1 MLRKSAYQVKTIRNA
16 RVLRAGFV
24 PREVEHRDVE
34 VNHLSSVLEPIT
46 NGEPTDTAIVIR
58 PNSAGKTCILQ
69 FVIERLRQE
78 VLNVETTYVNCT
90 GFRTLY
96 QTLDDLGVTI
106 NIHRQ
111 PTPRG
116 ELVDR
121 LQQHDGLRTAV
132 IFDEVDRL
140 EDPSLIYD
148 PHSLAVND
156 HLHREQGREAVQP
169 RQRLARESAP
179 FERTPVFD
187 LGTAATQVVKSKEL
201 KQENG
206 TVQTL
211 ISRFTER
218 YVRFA
223 KRVADDTDDPAALNG
238 GGGFA
243 DYAMRSPHCLR
254 IYLDTS
260 YRITIDPLKEM
271 PYICREIGLGTADL
285 PHYSTLCLP
294 LRDSK

>member
-1 MLRKSAYQVKTIRNA
+1 MIRDA

-24 PREVEHRDVE
+24 PREAEHGDAE
-34 VNHLSSVLEPIT
+34 VDHLSSVLELIT

-58 PNSAGKTCILQ
+58 LSSAGKTCILQ
-69 FVIERLRQE
+69 FVTERLRE
-78 VLNVETTYVNCT
+78 KVLDVETTHVNCW
-90 GFRTLY
+90 RNYRVPHPLPI
-96 QTLDDLGVTI
+96 LDDIGVTI
-106 NIHRQ
+106 DIHRQ
-111 PTPRG
+111 QTPRG

-121 LQQHDGLRTAV
+121 LQQHDGLRTVV
-132 IFDEVDRL
+132 IPDGVDQL
-140 EDPSLIYD
+140 EDPSVIYD
-148 PHSLAVND
+148 PHSLAVSD
-156 HLHREQGREAVQP
+156 HLHRKQGREAVQP
-169 RQRLARESAP
+169 RRRPARESAP
-179 FERTPVFD
+179 FERTPVFN
-187 LGTAATQVVKSKEL
+187 LRTAATRVVKSKEL

-218 YVRFA
+218 CVWLV
-223 KRVADDTDDPAALNG
+223 KRVANDTDEPATLKG

-243 DYAMRSPHCLR
+243 DHVMRSLHCLR

-260 YRITIDPLKEM
+260 YRMTIDPLKEM